1 MIQDEGS
8 SRNGDGPD
16 RPGGPESHPPDQPGG
31 PETRPHEDP
40 ETHPQEDPGSP
51 REPDPDSSQDIHGTE
66 DATLGGYFRVHNRP
80 PAFEGSDGQPYT
92 VSIEV
97 ERTPDLRAPWH
108 GFLVFPRWAETGVGI
123 AGHVETPILWKGSSQ
138 EDVIRDAGATPLF
151 RVKELLDEA
160 ILRKRELEQD

>member
-1 MIQDEGS
+1 MTQDEGT
-8 SRNGDGPD
+8 SRNGDRPDGPNSSTQ
-16 RPGGPESHPPDQPGG
+16 GGHQGEP
-31 PETRPHEDP
+31 
-40 ETHPQEDPGSP
+40 DPGSP
-51 REPDPDSSQDIHGTE
+51 DDIHGSE

-123 AGHVETPILWKGSSQ
+123 TGHVETPILWKGSSE
-138 EDVIRDAGATPLF
+138 EDVIRDAGTTPLF

-160 ILRKRELEQD
+160 IRRKRELEQD